1 MVPFN
6 PDHNLSLNLT
16 YTLNLNDGHDKSYLE
31 GSEKQPNLSFS
42 VRNLVH
48 TEILYSGCVISFI
61 TETGSNIFKWGNAV
75 RYSFKVKQ
83 STALFWLR
91 VLPLNKPFVIQA
103 CEHMACNWWLFS
115 VSCHRWWPADR
126 LPQSIS
132 HRFQLINAAKISR
145 TEERKLPRECER
157 GGEEW
162 RERERERERGAKREG
177 MIYRSLI
184 IIIIFFCE
192 RQRVTGCSSSASWAK
207 NRGFLGDLQQQYKS
221 QGHVGKVSFEERCK
235 NDDWLSVKCSC
246 FHSRR
251 GIMWT
256 APRAYFNTLTHSLC
270 SLPHFPP
277 PAPYFWSPT
286 VRLWRHTRNWQLNT
300 AAEIGFMKWARRK
313 KKKEEEKKNEMR
325 F

>member
-1 MVPFN
+1 MT
-6 PDHNLSLNLT
+6 NLIWKAVKNNLICHLVWGT
-16 YTLNLNDGHDKSYLE
+16 WCTQKSC
-31 GSEKQPNLSFS
+31 
-42 VRNLVH
+42 
-48 TEILYSGCVISFI
+48 ILDVVISFI

-162 RERERERERGAKREG
+162 REREREREREEQREKEWYIGASLLLFFFSVRGREWQAAAPLPAEQRTEDFWETCNSNINLRD
-177 MIYRSLI
+177 MWEKYQLRSA
-184 IIIIFFCE
+184 
-192 RQRVTGCSSSASWAK
+192 VKMMTD
-207 NRGFLGDLQQQYKS
+207 FL
-221 QGHVGKVSFEERCK
+221 
-235 NDDWLSVKCSC
+235 
-246 FHSRR
+246 
-251 GIMWT
+251 
-256 APRAYFNTLTHSLC
+256 
-270 SLPHFPP
+270 
-277 PAPYFWSPT
+277 
-286 VRLWRHTRNWQLNT
+286 
-300 AAEIGFMKWARRK
+300 
-313 KKKEEEKKNEMR
+313 
-325 F
+325 